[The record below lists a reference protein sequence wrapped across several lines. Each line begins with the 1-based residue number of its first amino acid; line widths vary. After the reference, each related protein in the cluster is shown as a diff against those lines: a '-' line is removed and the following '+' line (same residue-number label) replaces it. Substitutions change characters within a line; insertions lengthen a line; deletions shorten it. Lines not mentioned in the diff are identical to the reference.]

1 MMKRIEGKGL
11 VISILSV
18 MAIAA
23 VLISGCGRS
32 EKSFSTPDGKVT
44 VKTDGKGQGGTFQM
58 EGKDGKVSVVA
69 NQGGTVTEAE
79 LGVPVYPG
87 STVKATVKM
96 EDKSAGNKGN
106 VEMRTLTSKDNFE
119 KVSGFYKA
127 NLKNVKST
135 FVQGGEAGKGMAMF
149 SIGENGEV
157 TVNIIG
163 DGDKET
169 TIQVA
174 KKTK

>member
-18 MAIAA
+18 VAIAA

-44 VKTDGKGQGGTFQM
+44 VKTDGKQGGSFQM

-69 NQGGTVTEAE
+69 DQGGTVTEAE

-135 FVQGGEAGKGMAMF
+135 FVQGEGGKGMAMF
-149 SIGENGEV
+149 SIGENGEI

>member
-11 VISILSV
+11 VISILSLLV
-18 MAIAA
+18 VGM

-44 VKTDGKGQGGTFQM
+44 VKTDGKGQGGTVQM
-58 EGKDGKVSVVA
+58 EGKDGKVSVVTD
-69 NQGGTVTEAE
+69 QGGSVTEAE

-96 EDKSAGNKGN
+96 EDKSAGNKGS
-106 VEMRTLTSKDNFE
+106 VEMRTLSSKDNFE

-135 FVQGGEAGKGMAMF
+135 FVQGDAGKGMAMF
-149 SIGENGEV
+149 SIGENGEI

>member
-1 MMKRIEGKGL
+1 MMKRVEGKGL
-11 VISILSV
+11 VISILSLLV
-18 MAIAA
+18 VAM

-44 VKTDGKGQGGTFQM
+44 VKTDGKGQGGTVQM
-58 EGKDGKVSVVA
+58 ESKDGKVSVVTD
-69 NQGGTVTEAE
+69 QGGSVTEAE

-96 EDKSAGNKGN
+96 EDKSAKGS
-106 VEMRTLTSKDNFE
+106 VEMRTLSSKDNFE

-135 FVQGGEAGKGMAMF
+135 FVQGDAGKGMAMF
-149 SIGENGEV
+149 SIGENGEL

>member
-1 MMKRIEGKGL
+1 MMKRIESRGL
-11 VISILSV
+11 VLSILAV
-18 MAIAA
+18 LVVAA
-23 VLISGCGRS
+23 VLISGCGRN
-32 EKSFSTPDGKVT
+32 EKTFSTPDGKVT
-44 VKTDGKGQGGTFQM
+44 VKTDGKGGTFQM
-58 EGKDGKVSVVA
+58 EGKDGKVSVA
-69 NQGGTVTEAE
+69 TDQGGSVTEAE

-96 EDKSAGNKGN
+96 EDKGAGKGS
-106 VEMRTLTSKDNFE
+106 VEMRTLSTKDNFA
-119 KVSGFYKA
+119 KVSEFYKA

-135 FVQGGEAGKGMAMF
+135 FVQGEAGKGMAMF
-149 SIGENGEV
+149 SIGENGEI